1 MKILIVEDEI
11 YLAQSISSRLIDM
24 GFYCESATTVKSA
37 LKDGYYDAVLLS
49 TNISGQNFYPVLEKY
64 KNSIIILLVSYISND
79 TVSNPLKAG
88 ANDYILKPFMMEE
101 LIRKL
106 THLQDHER
114 LKKENETFNEY
125 TKYLFNNINYEPIT
139 KKSSFPIAIKTNYQK
154 YADFMVF
161 DYAKTNQVL
170 FDFITLDVAGYE
182 QKCEEAKND
191 TLLYLVNYQNL
202 KKADKQKVCELIK
215 DKKAIISTTD
225 LTDEFEI
232 QTLECINENRG
243 FDSSE
248 ILSIDEYVQYI
259 IKNFQS
265 KFPDTEL
272 SKKLGI
278 SRKSLWEK
286 RKKYGINKK
295 K

>member
-11 YLAQSISSRLIDM
+11 YLAQSISSKLIDM

-49 TNISGQNFYPVLEKY
+49 TNISGQNFYPVLEKF
-64 KNSIIILLVSYISND
+64 KDSIVILLVSYISND

-101 LIRKL
+101 LVRKL
-106 THLQDHER
+106 THLQDYER
-114 LKKENETFNEY
+114 LKKENETFNQY
-125 TKYLFNNINYEPIT
+125 TKYLFKNISYEPIT
-139 KKSSFPIAIKTNYQK
+139 KKTPFPIVIKTNYQK

-161 DYAKTNQVL
+161 EYAKINQIL
-170 FDFITLDVAGYE
+170 FEFITLDVGDFT
-182 QKCEEAKND
+182 QKCNEVRGD
-191 TLLYLVNYQNL
+191 TIMYLVNYQNL
-202 KKADKQKVCELIK
+202 KKSDKQKVCEIIK

-225 LTDEFEI
+225 LTDEFDI
-232 QTLECINENRG
+232 QTIECINENRG
-243 FDSSE
+243 FDSNE
-248 ILSIDEYVQYI
+248 ILGIDEYVQYI
-259 IKNFQS
+259 IKNFQN

>member
-11 YLAQSISSRLIDM
+11 YLAQSISSRLIDL
-24 GFYCESATTVKSA
+24 GYYCETATTVKSA
-37 LKDGYYDAVLLS
+37 LKDSYYDAVLLS
-49 TNISGQNFYPVLEKY
+49 TNISGQNFYPVLEKFQ
-64 KNSIIILLVSYISND
+64 NSIIILLVSYISND

-101 LIRKL
+101 LVRKL
-106 THLQDHER
+106 THLQDYER

-125 TKYLFNNINYEPIT
+125 TRYLFKNINYEPLT
-139 KKSSFPIAIKTNYQK
+139 KKSSFPVAIRTNYQK
-154 YADFMVF
+154 YADYMVF
-161 DYAKTNQVL
+161 EFAKNNQVL
-170 FDFITLDVAGYE
+170 FDFISLDSE
-182 QKCEEAKND
+182 DFIQKCQDAND
-191 TLLYLVNYQNL
+191 HTVIYLVNYHNL
-202 KKADKQKVCELIK
+202 KKSDKQKVCEIIK
-215 DKKAIISTTD
+215 NKKAIIATTD
-225 LTDEFEI
+225 PSDEFDFEVI
-232 QTLECINENRG
+232 ECINENRG
-243 FDSSE
+243 FDSTD
-248 ILSIDEYVQYI
+248 ILAIDEYVQYI
-259 IKNFQS
+259 IKNFQN